1 MAISISGILSNSY
14 VAYSK
19 SIAFYIQRVV
29 YWKNKQLRAFYHNQA
44 YPIHHNQLL
53 NQEKKNHTRRI
64 GKTESIKKIKWGKE
78 KNTPT
83 VNSQWD
89 DDGTQAPER
98 GYRGGYGFLVGS
110 SPLSLNW
117 AQTFSFSLN
126 SSGCLALVFIPTRL
140 SHEFLPLVY

>member
-1 MAISISGILSNSY
+1 MAISLSGILSNNY

-19 SIAFYIQRVV
+19 SIAFYS
-29 YWKNKQLRAFYHNQA
+29 NELEKQTTMG
-44 YPIHHNQLL
+44 LL
-53 NQEKKNHTRRI
+53 PQPSLPNPSQPAIKPRKKNHTRRI

-78 KNTPT
+78 KNTRK

-89 DDGTQAPER
+89 DDGTQAPKR

-140 SHEFLPLVY
+140 SNEFLLLVY